1 MTNNRGYIYVL
12 ANSAMPDL
20 VKVGKTTR
28 TPAERAAE
36 LSKVTG
42 VPTPFIVVYEQLVD
56 DCTAAEEFVH
66 TMLQQKGYRESDN
79 REFFRAPVS
88 EIVGIIAKMPTQ
100 FSSNSDFEDDED
112 AEFFSSESNDEL
124 DEFVLDDDDFED
136 YEPEYPWLEIWE
148 MAEKYRYGS
157 GDFIQDY
164 DEAMK
169 LYKQAIKLGCFPAY
183 GKIGNFYNFGHG
195 VSQNDKKALEWYKEG
210 IKKGDYYCYSDM
222 GDLFASS
229 GQFDNFHKC
238 YKLLFKNFNQQQNEL
253 VEKLHFDGF
262 SNSCQNYIAACFSHN
277 AIIPAAEV
285 VKEIKKVKQKLP
297 STKLK
302 IIYFLTARIKKYSSN
317 QENFY
322 QNLVL
327 NYQKGIKWVEEN
339 L

>member
-88 EIVGIIAKMPTQ
+88 EVIQIIIKMPNAL
-100 FSSNSDFEDDED
+100 SSNSHFEDDED
-112 AEFFSSESNDEL
+112 AEFFSSESDDEL
-124 DEFVLDDDDFED
+124 DEFVLDDDKDEESD
-136 YEPEYPWLEIWE
+136 YPWLALWE
-148 MAEKYRYGS
+148 MAEKYQDGS
-157 GDFIQDY
+157 DDCFQDY

-169 LYKQAIKLGCFPAY
+169 LYKQAIKLGCILPY
-183 GKIGNFYNFGHG
+183 SRIGGMYVDGNG
-195 VSQNDKKALEWYKEG
+195 VSKNHKKALEWYKEG
-210 IKKGDYYCYSDM
+210 VKNGNYQCYEGM
-222 GDLFASS
+222 GVVFYLND
-229 GQFDNFHKC
+229 QIDDFHKA
-238 YKLLFKNFNQQQNEL
+238 YKLLFRDLKNKPNFVVEEFLFSPSARDYVMRCILWEIEPKIEIAKSGMITWGYVSNTLLDVSKDEL
-253 VEKLHFDGF
+253 KNGF
-262 SNSCQNYIAACFSHN
+262 LEPSNSNEN
-277 AIIPAAEV
+277 
-285 VKEIKKVKQKLP
+285 IKKSSKL
-297 STKLK
+297 
-302 IIYFLTARIKKYSSN
+302 AR
-317 QENFY
+317 
-322 QNLVL
+322 
-327 NYQKGIKWVEEN
+327 KWVEEN

>member
-88 EIVGIIAKMPTQ
+88 EVIQIIIKMPTQ
-100 FSSNSDFEDDED
+100 FARNSDFEDDED
-112 AEFFSSESNDEL
+112 AEFFSSESDNEL
-124 DEFVLDDDDFED
+124 DEFVLDNDDFED
-136 YEPEYPWLEIWE
+136 EEPDYPWLEVWE
-148 MAEKYRYGS
+148 MAENYYLGWN
-157 GDFIQDY
+157 DYIEDY

-169 LYKQAIKLGCFPAY
+169 LYKQAIKLGCLLAY
-183 GKIGNFYNFGHG
+183 QKIGDMYLYGFG
-195 VSQNDKKALEWYKEG
+195 VNESDKKALDWYKEG
-210 IKKGDYYCYSDM
+210 VKKGNYYCYSNM
-222 GDLFASS
+222 GDLFLLN
-229 GQFDNFHKC
+229 GQIENFQKC
-238 YKLLFKNFNQQQNEL
+238 YKSLFKSRDDKPNEVVERFGSGINRYCYQYISKCLIENTNPEKEIVKKIKPHKIGVIEYLKGAIAFGQNNHPNSSIILSYQQNL
-253 VEKLHFDGF
+253 
-262 SNSCQNYIAACFSHN
+262 
-277 AIIPAAEV
+277 
-285 VKEIKKVKQKLP
+285 
-297 STKLK
+297 
-302 IIYFLTARIKKYSSN
+302 
-317 QENFY
+317 
-322 QNLVL
+322 
-327 NYQKGIKWVEEN
+327 KWVEEN

>member
-1 MTNNRGYIYVL
+1 MASNRGYIYVL

-112 AEFFSSESNDEL
+112 AEFFSSESDEEL
-124 DEFVLDDDDFED
+124 DEFVLDDDED
-136 YEPEYPWLEIWE
+136 DEPDYPWLALWE
-148 MAEKYRYGS
+148 NAEKYHDGS
-157 GDFIQDY
+157 DDCFQDY
-164 DEAMK
+164 YEAIK
-169 LYKQAIKLGCFPAY
+169 LYKQAIKLGCPLAY
-183 GKIGNFYNFGHG
+183 KKIGDMYLNGEG
-195 VSQNDKKALEWYKEG
+195 VTENHKKALEWYKEG
-210 IKKGDYYCYSDM
+210 IKNGNYECYAGMANIFYCNEQIED
-222 GDLFASS
+222 
-229 GQFDNFHKC
+229 FHKA
-238 YKLLFKNFNQQQNEL
+238 YKLLFRDRKN
-253 VEKLHFDGF
+253 KR
-262 SNSCQNYIAACFSHN
+262 N
-277 AIIPAAEV
+277 AIVEDFLCIYNCNFYITTCF
-285 VKEIKKVKQKLP
+285 IKKLEPRIEVALDGIFGTT
-297 STKLK
+297 TKRNILHE
-302 IIYFLTARIKKYSSN
+302 FKK
-317 QENFY
+317 
-322 QNLVL
+322 NLDMRE
-327 NYQKGIKWVEEN
+327 KGKSEVDKRAVIAFRLSIDWAEEN

>member
-56 DCTAAEEFVH
+56 DCTTAEEFVH

-88 EIVGIIAKMPTQ
+88 EVVGIIVKMPTQ
-100 FSSNSDFEDDED
+100 FSSNSDFEDDKD
-112 AEFFSSESNDEL
+112 AEFFSNESNDEL

-136 YEPEYPWLEIWE
+136 EESDYPWLALWE
-148 MAEKYRYGS
+148 KAEEYYNGS
-157 GDFIQDY
+157 DDCFQDY

-169 LYKQAIKLGCFPAY
+169 LYKQAIKLGCILPY
-183 GKIGNFYNFGHG
+183 SRIGNMYLDGKG
-195 VSQNDKKALEWYKEG
+195 VTENHKKALEWYKEG
-210 IKKGDYYCYSDM
+210 LKKGNYQCYEGMAVVFSLNSQYED
-222 GDLFASS
+222 
-229 GQFDNFHKC
+229 FHKA
-238 YKLLFKNFNQQQNEL
+238 YKLLFKDKKNKPNIVVENYLRPSGTWIYLIRCALQKIAPNREIAKSGMMFWGGHKYGQISVSKNQFLQLFNNIDDNE
-253 VEKLHFDGF
+253 KP
-262 SNSCQNYIAACFSHN
+262 I
-277 AIIPAAEV
+277 
-285 VKEIKKVKQKLP
+285 VKWI
-297 STKLK
+297 
-302 IIYFLTARIKKYSSN
+302 
-317 QENFY
+317 
-322 QNLVL
+322 
-327 NYQKGIKWVEEN
+327 EEN

>member
-28 TPAERAAE
+28 TPAERATE

-88 EIVGIIAKMPTQ
+88 EIIQIIIKMPTQ
-100 FSSNSDFEDDED
+100 FSSNSDFEDNED

-136 YEPEYPWLEIWE
+136 DEPDYPWLALWE
-148 MAEKYRYGS
+148 MAENYYYGLGNYIEDS
-157 GDFIQDY
+157 E
-164 DEAMK
+164 EAIK
-169 LYKQAIKLGCFPAY
+169 LYKQAVKLGCLPAY
-183 GKIGNFYNFGHG
+183 NRIGDIYHYAE
-195 VSQNDKKALEWYKEG
+195 NDKKALEWYKEG
-210 IKKGDYYCYSDM
+210 VRSGNYYCYSGM
-222 GDLFASS
+222 AFIFASNK
-229 GQFDNFHKC
+229 QYDNFHKC
-238 YKLLFKNFNQQQNEL
+238 YYLLFKNRSEQINEMVETFDFN
-253 VEKLHFDGF
+253 FDGF
-262 SNSCQNYIAACFSHN
+262 YSDYLNICWSCEVNPTDDMIQYLSEGKNKIVSNL
-277 AIIPAAEV
+277 
-285 VKEIKKVKQKLP
+285 KQSIRERFPDYEEKRG
-297 STKLK
+297 
-302 IIYFLTARIKKYSSN
+302 AYSL
-317 QENFY
+317 QEQSFMKPY
-322 QNLVL
+322 EA
-327 NYQKGIKWVEEN
+327 KFKWIEEN

>member
-88 EIVGIIAKMPTQ
+88 EVIQIIIKMPAQ

-112 AEFFSSESNDEL
+112 AEFFSNESDDEL
-124 DEFVLDDDDFED
+124 DEFVLDDDEDEEPDYPWLALWEAAENYNHGFDDHIED
-136 YEPEYPWLEIWE
+136 YE
-148 MAEKYRYGS
+148 
-157 GDFIQDY
+157 
-164 DEAMK
+164 EALK
-169 LYKQAIKLGCFPAY
+169 LYKQAIKLGCLPAY
-183 GKIGNFYNFGHG
+183 EQIGNMYNYGR
-195 VSQNDKKALEWYKEG
+195 VSQSDKKALEWYKEG
-210 IKKGDYYCYSDM
+210 VKKGNYYCYAKM
-222 GDLFASS
+222 GEVFAATKN
-229 GQFDNFHKC
+229 QQENVNKC
-238 YKLLFKNFNQQQNEL
+238 YKLFFKNHR
-253 VEKLHFDGF
+253 EKPDKTLQEFSSGFDHL
-262 SNSCQNYIAACFSHN
+262 CYYYIQVCFLWRITPSDEI
-277 AIIPAAEV
+277 A
-285 VKEIKKVKQKLP
+285 KEISVSKNHII
-297 STKLK
+297 TTLK
-302 IIYFLTARIKKYSSN
+302 ESLENAKYPT
-317 QENFY
+317 QIPRF
-322 QNLVL
+322 QLAL
-327 NYQKGIKWVEEN
+327 KWVEEN

>member
-88 EIVGIIAKMPTQ
+88 EVIQIIIKMPTQ

-112 AEFFSSESNDEL
+112 AEFFSSESDDEL
-124 DEFVLDDDDFED
+124 DEFVLDDED
-136 YEPEYPWLEIWE
+136 EESDYPWLALWE
-148 MAEKYRYGS
+148 MAEHYYD
-157 GDFIQDY
+157 GDDDYIQDY
-164 DEAMK
+164 EEAMK
-169 LYKQAIKLGCFPAY
+169 LYKQAIKLGCLPAY
-183 GKIGNFYNFGHG
+183 YKIGDMYRNGDG
-195 VSQNDKKALEWYKEG
+195 VAESSKKALEWFKEG
-210 IKKGDYYCYSDM
+210 VKKGNYYCYDGM
-222 GDLFASS
+222 AITFAFNN
-229 GQFDNFHKC
+229 QYDNFHKC
-238 YKLLFKNFNQQQNEL
+238 FSLLFKNRNEHPDGIIENFKGLPFYYYNFNYIFISFLRGIIPL
-253 VEKLHFDGF
+253 VEVVENENSESKNYIISEFNTMIE
-262 SNSCQNYIAACFSHN
+262 SNSGHSKRCATFNEA
-277 AIIPAAEV
+277 
-285 VKEIKKVKQKLP
+285 
-297 STKLK
+297 
-302 IIYFLTARIKKYSSN
+302 
-317 QENFY
+317 
-322 QNLVL
+322 
-327 NYQKGIKWVEEN
+327 IKWVEEN